1 MGKMKNY
8 MMDME
13 DNIVSALELGAK
25 STNDVVAFAK
35 TNMSIVDE
43 KFIGEKTKLIA
54 SPSKPEPPKDEAS
67 KTWGILKRK
76 YL

>member
-43 KFIGEKTKLIA
+43 KFIAEKTEQIMG
-54 SPSKPEPPKDEAS
+54 EM
-67 KTWGILKRK
+67 
-76 YL
+76 

>member
-1 MGKMKNY
+1 MNNW

-43 KFIGEKTKLIA
+43 KFIAEKTEQIMG
-54 SPSKPEPPKDEAS
+54 EM
-67 KTWGILKRK
+67 
-76 YL
+76 

>member
-13 DNIVSALELGAK
+13 DNIVFALELGAK

-43 KFIGEKTKLIA
+43 KFIAEKTEQIMG
-54 SPSKPEPPKDEAS
+54 EM
-67 KTWGILKRK
+67 
-76 YL
+76 

>member
-1 MGKMKNY
+1 MSKMNNW

-35 TNMSIVDE
+35 TNMQIVDE
-43 KFIGEKTKLIA
+43 KFIAEKTEQIMG
-54 SPSKPEPPKDEAS
+54 EM
-67 KTWGILKRK
+67 
-76 YL
+76 